1 MRGNESVIAM
11 SCDFKLIFFVGI
23 VVGNVVVIVVV
34 VIVIVVDVVGSKN
47 VVVVDVIAGLVKSRN
62 MNQSR

>member
-1 MRGNESVIAM
+1 M

-47 VVVVDVIAGLVKSRN
+47 VVVIAGLVKSRN

>member
-23 VVGNVVVIVVV
+23 VVGNVVVIVVN
-34 VIVIVVDVVGSKN
+34 VVGVKN
-47 VVVVDVIAGLVKSRN
+47 VVVVIAGLVKSRN